1 MRLLI
6 IINCTYKWLWIKLS
20 KHEHKNPKN
29 WLCKIYHDRHYTF
42 SKYKNIYKVRKR
54 AQESFNRNFPQK
66 NRIQFVPT
74 TRVLKQN
81 HSCGSECHDTKQFR
95 QWKKANFVPMF
106 LVPFDSSVENFWC
119 NCCVAQLVSSMR
131 VNLKWMNINQLNIS
145 KVLIYEKIEKNNLTN
160 IQIIK
165 RKKI

>member
-1 MRLLI
+1 MNIKIQKTGSVKYIMIDI
-6 IINCTYKWLWIKLS
+6 IHFRNIKIYIKWGK
-20 KHEHKNPKN
+20 EHKRASTEISPK
-29 WLCKIYHDRHYTF
+29 
-42 SKYKNIYKVRKR
+42 
-54 AQESFNRNFPQK
+54 K